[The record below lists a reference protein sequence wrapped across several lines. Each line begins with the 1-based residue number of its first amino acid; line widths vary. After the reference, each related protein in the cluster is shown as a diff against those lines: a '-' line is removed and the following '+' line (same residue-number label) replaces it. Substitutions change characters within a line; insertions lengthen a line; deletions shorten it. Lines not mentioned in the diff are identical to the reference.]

1 MKSQRYRMSNDK
13 VWKQMRQRIH
23 DPYRYYK
30 KGLKYDYILPSGY
43 FVSQTYGALHKCW
56 LGFVIAKAKH
66 EFDKIDL
73 YAGRIQK
80 LQKELGIEVTDFS
93 DWDIE

>member
-1 MKSQRYRMSNDK
+1 MSNDK
-13 VWKQMRQRIH
+13 VWKQIRQRIH

-56 LGFVIAKAKH
+56 IGFVIAKAKH

-73 YAGRIQK
+73 YAMRIQK
-80 LQKELGIEVTDFS
+80 LENELGIEVTDFS
-93 DWDIE
+93 DWGIE